1 MRTLQRLAASTLTAA
16 CLALPISARAD
27 EQTGRR
33 AGDVLS
39 FALPAATLGVEL
51 WRGDRA
57 GSLQFA
63 ESLAVTLAAT
73 EVLKRSTGVERPDR
87 SNDNSFPSGHA
98 ARAFAAATYVHRRHG
113 IESAWPLYAAALYVG
128 HTRVQAERH
137 RWGDVA
143 GAAFVAAASSWWIV
157 EPIGPAPR
165 LTLMPRGMLFTIALP
180 LP

>member
-27 EQTGRR
+27 EQTGRH

-73 EVLKRSTGVERPDR
+73 EVLKRSIGAR
-87 SNDNSFPSGHA
+87 SQGFRGGHLCASPS
-98 ARAFAAATYVHRRHG
+98 
-113 IESAWPLYAAALYVG
+113 
-128 HTRVQAERH
+128 RH
-137 RWGDVA
+137 RERLATLRRGAVRRPHA
-143 GAAFVAAASSWWIV
+143 GA
-157 EPIGPAPR
+157 G
-165 LTLMPRGMLFTIALP
+165 
-180 LP
+180 